1 MPAGFPQASLW
12 SRPRGMTCGSPPLRQ
27 ASRRPWNCRSV
38 RRERLNPW
46 SRAISRNDP
55 MYEINIP
62 EVVAEVTAAFHR
74 YEQALVAN
82 DVAVLNERVWP
93 SPRPVRAGITEH
105 LYRDTVLA

>member
-38 RRERLNPW
+38 RLERLNPW

-62 EVVAEVTAAFHR
+62 EVVAEVTAAFQR
-74 YEQALVAN
+74 YEQALGGN
-82 DVAVLNERVWP
+82 DVAVVNELFWS
-93 SPRPVRAGITEH
+93 SPHTLRLGNTENR
-105 LYRDTVLA
+105 Y